1 MSKPGMIFII
11 VPCVIGGGVLS
22 FTAMAVEQR
31 PIFVPASLSSRSITR
46 LSLATMQT
54 SSRNR
59 MWGLPYSTPVPSNDA
74 WLRRRA
80 RGAHARDNEHFCQH
94 RVCTLM
100 GEHVAQMRRHR
111 THPPPQ
117 RLVSVATARANTSRK
132 YAAAALTCVNQLP
145 GSWRR
150 GRRRGNRAPV
160 HARSRASGRTP
171 TSRWTP
177 CGALWARV

>member
-117 RLVSVATARANTSRK
+117 RLVSATARANTSRK

-160 HARSRASGRTP
+160 HARSRASGRTQ